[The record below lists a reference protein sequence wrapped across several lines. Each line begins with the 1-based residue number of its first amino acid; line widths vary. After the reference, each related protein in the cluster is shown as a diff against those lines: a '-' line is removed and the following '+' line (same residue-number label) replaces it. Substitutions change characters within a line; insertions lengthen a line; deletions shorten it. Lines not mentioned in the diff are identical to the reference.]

1 VYACEKGG
9 IMKLAKKIFSDILTD
24 LMDRRGIK
32 TQFQL
37 VRDDG
42 PRDIWDELVVSNES
56 IISAKLE
63 PIREALQRIV
73 GLDDGTVVLHEDY
86 VLERIGDVLAMF
98 DDE

>member
-1 VYACEKGG
+1 
-9 IMKLAKKIFSDILTD
+9 MKLAKKIFSDILTD